1 MNSKDSIKFAGK
13 TQCIYSFPQALGA
26 WPGVLSVWGLLWLW
40 ASLAPWGFGARMR
53 TGELHR
59 LSCESFPLHPHPASC
74 SASTAWKQRYK
85 CNRKSSK
92 ESGKSESRIW
102 SCNKPWKAA
111 KTITAVMP
119 ASEGLLKS
127 LTTAG
132 RGTHSLRWN
141 DVRVWVQRAK
151 RENTAL
157 YILIFYPV
165 FCSVCFLTDF

>member
-1 MNSKDSIKFAGK
+1 MDSEGSINFAGK
-13 TQCIYSFPQALGA
+13 IHCTCSFPQASGA
-26 WPGVLSVWGLLWLW
+26 RAGVLSAWGLLWLR
-40 ASLAPWGFGARMR
+40 ASLAPWGFGARMG
-53 TGELHR
+53 TGELRR
-59 LSCESFPLHPHPASC
+59 LPCESFPLHPHPEQSR
-74 SASTAWKQRYK
+74 SASTAWKRRYK

-102 SCNKPWKAA
+102 SRNKPWKAA

-127 LTTAG
+127 LTAAG

-157 YILIFYPV
+157 YILI
-165 FCSVCFLTDF
+165 L